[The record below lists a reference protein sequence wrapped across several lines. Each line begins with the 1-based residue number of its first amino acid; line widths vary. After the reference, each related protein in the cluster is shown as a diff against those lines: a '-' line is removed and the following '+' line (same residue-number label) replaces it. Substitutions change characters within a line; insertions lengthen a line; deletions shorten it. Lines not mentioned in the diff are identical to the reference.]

1 VNRLWVK
8 LTAAFL
14 AVALAAIGVV
24 ALLTVRTTDNQFR
37 QYVVASGMGMQEGL
51 AASLTSYYARNGSW
65 TGVESLLASA
75 GPGGMGMGGMGRGGR
90 TPSGMAGPSLAVADT
105 EGRVVASRSGEM
117 VGEILPAEILGQ
129 GMALIQDGRRIGTLL
144 NIRPTEVVL
153 DAQAEAFLRQVQ
165 SSLLWA
171 ALGAAALSLLLGIL
185 LSRLLTAPLVRLT
198 HAAQAVA
205 AGDLSQRVE
214 IRSRDETGELGRAF
228 NEMAASL
235 AEAETMRKNLIADV
249 SHELRTP
256 LSVVQG
262 NLQALLDGVY
272 PLEMAQVASLYDE
285 TRLLTRLVDDLHDL
299 ALADAGRLRLE
310 QAPIDVNGLARAAAA
325 QFAPVAES
333 SGVRLDLALDA
344 DGAGGSS
351 TVLGDADRLAQVLRN
366 LLSNALRHTPAGGR
380 VSLAVI
386 RAGEQVHVQVA
397 DSGSGISAEDLPHV
411 FDRFYRGD
419 RSRSRQGGGAGL
431 GLAIARQIVAAHGGT
446 LTATSEPGQGAT
458 FTMALPVKQR
468 S

>member
-37 QYVVASGMGMQEGL
+37 QYIVASGMGMPEAI
-51 AASLTSYYARNGSW
+51 AASLEDFYARNGSW
-65 TGVESLLASA
+65 TGVEPLLASA

-90 TPSGMAGPSLAVADT
+90 ATSGMAGPSLAVADT

-117 VGEILPAEILGQ
+117 VGELLPADILGQ
-129 GMALIQDGRRIGTLL
+129 GIALIQDGRRIGTLL

-153 DAQAEAFLRQVQ
+153 DAQAEDFLRQVQ
-165 SSLLWA
+165 TSLLWA

-185 LSRLLTAPLVRLT
+185 LSRLLTAPLARLT

-205 AGDLSQRVE
+205 AGDLSQRVD
-214 IRSRDETGELGRAF
+214 IRSRDETGELGSAF

-235 AEAETMRKNLIADV
+235 AEAERMRKNLIADV

-272 PLEMAQVASLYDE
+272 PLEMAQIASLYDE

-299 ALADAGRLRLE
+299 ALADAGQLRLE
-310 QAPIDVNGLARAAAA
+310 RAPVDIDGLVRAAAA

-333 SGVRLDLALDA
+333 SGVQLELAADA
-344 DGAGGSS
+344 DELGE
-351 TVLGDADRLAQVLRN
+351 TPFVLGDADRLAQVLRN

-380 VSLAVI
+380 VSLAVT
-386 RAGEQVHVQVA
+386 RAGEQVRVQVA
-397 DSGSGISAEDLPHV
+397 DTGSGIRPEDLPHV

-446 LTATSEPGQGAT
+446 LTVTSEPGEGAT
-458 FTMALPVKQR
+458 FTMALPMKR
-468 S
+468 PS